1 MAIPVYYSLR
11 NLSARKATTA
21 LTAGGMALV
30 VFVFTAMQ
38 MLDAGLKKTLVQT
51 GSPDNIL
58 VIRKGS
64 ETEVQ
69 SGVTRSQAAVIE
81 SQPEI
86 ARRPDG
92 LPLVSKE
99 TVVLI
104 NLVKRGSAKPS
115 NVVIRGIGEQ
125 GLALRRVQLSEGRLF
140 RPGTSEIVAGA
151 SIARQFI
158 GAGIGETLRFG
169 QREWTVV
176 GTFDGGGTGYD
187 SEVWGDVEQLMQA
200 FRRTSYSSVIAKL
213 QSHDN
218 DDGES
223 SLRRIDDFI
232 GNDPQLTLQAKRET
246 VFYAEQSK
254 LLSNFLTIFGTA
266 LSVIFSI
273 GAVIGAT
280 ITMYSSVANRITE
293 IGTLRALGFNRR
305 EILTTFLIE
314 ALALGVFS
322 GVVGVALASLMQ
334 SVSFSTTNF
343 QSFAELAFNFTLTPA
358 IAVKALFFACAMGV
372 VGGFLPSVRAARM
385 KIVDALRA

>member
-1 MAIPVYYSLR
+1 MTIPIHYSLR
-11 NLSARKATTA
+11 NLSARKVTTA
-21 LTAGGMALV
+21 LTVGGMALV

-38 MLDAGLKKTLVQT
+38 MLDAGLQKTLVQT
-51 GSPDNIL
+51 GSPDNVL

-69 SGVTRSQAAVIE
+69 SGVSRAQAAIVE
-81 SQPEI
+81 SQDGI
-86 ARRPDG
+86 VRRADG
-92 LPLVSKE
+92 APMVSKE

-115 NVVIRGIGEQ
+115 NVVIRGVGEQ
-125 GLALRRVQLSEGRLF
+125 GLALRNVRLTEGRMF

-151 SIARQFI
+151 SIARQFV

-176 GTFDGGGTGYD
+176 GVFDSGGTGYD

-200 FRRTSYSSVIAKL
+200 FRRVAYSSVIAKL
-213 QSHDN
+213 QSA
-218 DDGES
+218 DDS
-223 SLRRIDDFI
+223 DVKRIDEAI
-232 GNDPQLTLQAKRET
+232 GSDPRLTLQAKRET

-254 LLSNFLTIFGTA
+254 LLSNFLSIFGTA

-280 ITMYSSVANRITE
+280 ITMYSSVANRVTE

-305 EILTTFLIE
+305 EILSTFLLE
-314 ALALGVFS
+314 ALALGLVS
-322 GVVGVALASLMQ
+322 GIAGVALASFMQ

-343 QSFAELAFNFTLTPA
+343 QSFAELAFNFTLTTA
-358 IAVKALFFACAMGV
+358 IAAKAIVFACAMGV
-372 VGGFLPSVRAARM
+372 VGGFLPSVRASRM

>member
-38 MLDAGLKKTLVQT
+38 MLDAGLKRTLVQT

-125 GLALRRVQLSEGRLF
+125 GLALRRVQLSEGRMF

-151 SIARQFI
+151 SIARQFV

-314 ALALGVFS
+314 ALALGLFS

>member
-1 MAIPVYYSLR
+1 MAIPIHYSLR
-11 NLSARKATTA
+11 NLAARKMTTL

-51 GSPDNIL
+51 GSPDNML

-69 SGVTRSQAAVIE
+69 SGVTREQAAVIE
-81 SQPEI
+81 SQPGI
-86 ARRPDG
+86 VRRADG
-92 LPLVSKE
+92 MPSVSKE

-115 NVVIRGIGEQ
+115 NVVIRGIGPQ
-125 GLALRRVQLSEGRLF
+125 GLALRDQVRLSAGRMF
-140 RPGTSEIVAGA
+140 RPGTSEIIAGS
-151 SIARQFI
+151 SIARQFV
-158 GAGIGETLRFG
+158 GAGLGETLRFG

-176 GTFDGGGTGYD
+176 GVFDGGGTGYD

-200 FRRTSYSSVIAKL
+200 FRRNGYSSVIAKMRSEEDL
-213 QSHDN
+213 Q
-218 DDGES
+218 
-223 SLRRIDDFI
+223 RIDDFI
-232 GNDPQLTLQAKRET
+232 SSDPRLTLQAKRET

-293 IGTLRALGFNRR
+293 IGTLRALGFRR
-305 EILTTFLIE
+305 TEILATFLLE
-314 ALALGVFS
+314 ALALGAVS
-322 GVVGVALASLMQ
+322 GVAGVALASLMQ

-358 IAVKALFFACAMGV
+358 IGIKAVLFACAMGV

-385 KIVDALRA
+385 QIVDALRA

>member
-1 MAIPVYYSLR
+1 VAVPIYYSVR
-11 NLSARKATTA
+11 NLGARKLTTL

-38 MLDAGLKKTLVQT
+38 MLDAGLNKTLVQT
-51 GSPDNIL
+51 GSPDNMLI
-58 VIRKGS
+58 IRKGS

-69 SGVTRSQAAVIE
+69 SGVTRQQASIVE
-81 SQPEI
+81 SQPGI
-86 ARRPDG
+86 VRRPDG
-92 LPLVSKE
+92 SPLVSKE

-104 NLVKRGSAKPS
+104 NLVKRGSDKPS

-125 GLALRRVQLSEGRLF
+125 GLALRPQVRLVAGRMF
-140 RPGTSEIVAGA
+140 TPGTSEIVTGGA
-151 SIARQFI
+151 IARQFN

-176 GTFDGGGTGYD
+176 GVFDGGGTGFD
-187 SEVWGDVEQLMQA
+187 SEIWGDVEQLMQA
-200 FRRTSYSSVIAKL
+200 FRRTAFSSVIAKL
-213 QSHDN
+213 QS
-218 DDGES
+218 DDDLARFNATIEG
-223 SLRRIDDFI
+223 
-232 GNDPQLTLQAKRET
+232 DPRLTLQAKRET

-254 LLSNFLTIFGTA
+254 ALSDFLRIFGTA
-266 LSVIFSI
+266 LSVIFSL

-280 ITMYSSVANRITE
+280 ITMYASVANRVTE
-293 IGTLRALGFNRR
+293 IGTLRALGFGRAA
-305 EILTTFLIE
+305 ILATFLLE
-314 ALALGVFS
+314 ALALGLLS
-322 GVVGVALASLMQ
+322 GIAGVALASFMQ

-358 IAVKALFFACAMGV
+358 IAIKALLFAATMGV

>member
-1 MAIPVYYSLR
+1 MAIPVFYSVR
-11 NLSARKATTA
+11 NLGARKLTTL

-51 GSPDNIL
+51 GSPDNML

-69 SGVTRSQAAVIE
+69 SGVSRSQAAIID
-81 SQPEI
+81 SQPGI
-86 ARRPDG
+86 VRGPDG
-92 LPLVSKE
+92 QPMVSKE

-115 NVVIRGIGEQ
+115 NVVIRGVGEL
-125 GLALRRVQLSEGRLF
+125 GLAIRPQAKLTAGRMF
-140 RPGTSEIVAGA
+140 APGTSEIVAGS
-151 SIARQFI
+151 SIARQFS

-169 QREWTVV
+169 QRDWTVV
-176 GTFDGGGTGYD
+176 GVFDGGGSGFD
-187 SEVWGDVEQLMQA
+187 SEIWGDVEQLMQA
-200 FRRTSYSSVIAKL
+200 FRRTGYSSVIARL
-213 QSHDN
+213 HS
-218 DDGES
+218 DDD
-223 SLRRIDDFI
+223 LARISETLE
-232 GNDPQLTLQAKRET
+232 NDPRLTLQAKRET

-254 LLSNFLTIFGTA
+254 MLSDFLSIFGTA
-266 LSVIFSI
+266 LSVIFSL

-280 ITMYSSVANRITE
+280 ITMYASVANRVTE
-293 IGTLRALGFNRR
+293 IGTLRALGFGRGA
-305 EILTTFLIE
+305 ILATFLLE
-314 ALALGVFS
+314 ALALGLVS
-322 GVVGVALASLMQ
+322 GIAGVALASLMQ

-343 QSFAELAFNFTLTPA
+343 QSFAELAFNFTLTPQIAAKA
-358 IAVKALFFACAMGV
+358 IFFACFMGV

>member
-38 MLDAGLKKTLVQT
+38 MLDAGLKRTLVQT

-86 ARRPDG
+86 ARRLDG
-92 LPLVSKE
+92 QPLVSKE

-125 GLALRRVQLSEGRLF
+125 GLALRRVQLSEGRMF

-151 SIARQFI
+151 SIARQFV

-314 ALALGVFS
+314 ALALGLFS

>member
-1 MAIPVYYSLR
+1 MTIPVYYSVR
-11 NLSARKATTA
+11 NLGARKLTTL

-38 MLDAGLKKTLVQT
+38 MLDAGLNKTLVQT
-51 GSPDNIL
+51 GSPDNML

-69 SGVTRSQAAVIE
+69 SGVTRQQAAIIE
-81 SQPEI
+81 SQQGI
-86 ARRPDG
+86 VRRADG
-92 LPLVSKE
+92 LPIVSKE

-115 NVVIRGIGEQ
+115 NVVIRGVGEQ
-125 GLALRRVQLSEGRLF
+125 GLALRAQVKLTAGRMF
-140 RPGTSEIVAGA
+140 APGTSEIVAGA
-151 SIARQFI
+151 SIARQFS

-169 QREWTVV
+169 QRDWTVV
-176 GTFDGGGTGYD
+176 GVIDGGGTGFD
-187 SEVWGDVEQLMQA
+187 SEIWGDVEQLMQA
-200 FRRTSYSSVIAKL
+200 FRRTGYSSVIAKL
-213 QSHDN
+213 GS
-218 DDGES
+218 DDD
-223 SLRRIDDFI
+223 LKRINETVE
-232 GNDPQLTLQAKRET
+232 NDPRLTLQAKRET

-254 LLSNFLTIFGTA
+254 ALSDFLRIFGTA

-280 ITMYSSVANRITE
+280 ITMYSSVANRVTE
-293 IGTLRALGFNRR
+293 IGTLRALGFGRAA
-305 EILTTFLIE
+305 ILATFLLE
-314 ALALGVFS
+314 ALALGLIS
-322 GVVGVALASLMQ
+322 GIAGVALASLMQ

-343 QSFAELAFNFTLTPA
+343 QSFSELAFNFTLTPA
-358 IAVKALFFACAMGV
+358 IAVKALLFACIMGV

>member
-69 SGVTRSQAAVIE
+69 SSVMRSQAAVIE

-125 GLALRRVQLSEGRLF
+125 GLALRRVQLSAGRMF

-151 SIARQFI
+151 SIARQFV

-218 DDGES
+218 DDVES

-232 GNDPQLTLQAKRET
+232 GSDPQLTLQAKRET

-322 GVVGVALASLMQ
+322 GVAGVALASLMQ

-343 QSFAELAFNFTLTPA
+343 QSFAELAFNFTLTAA
-358 IAVKALFFACAMGV
+358 IAVKALVFACAMGV

>member
-51 GSPDNIL
+51 GSPDNVL
-58 VIRKGS
+58 VIRKGA

-69 SGVTRSQAAVIE
+69 SGITRSQAAVIE

-86 ARRPDG
+86 ARRLDG

-125 GLALRRVQLSEGRLF
+125 GLALRRVQLSAGRIF

-151 SIARQFI
+151 SIARQFV

-218 DDGES
+218 DDGER

-314 ALALGVFS
+314 ALALGLFS